1 MRSQNNFQQYLL
13 IFCPRLTHIHC
24 DILDCCTCPQ
34 AYNFAWAGLGQH
46 VPLTNAAIPYSGGLE
61 SRVLLAAFF
70 SSTVRSFIECP
81 LELISCVGQHRS
93 NLLPDSASAIF
104 QLFHAAILFFITATE
119 VRQMTGQPWKVGQLF
134 SGFSILWL
142 RTCGLMT
149 TFFVGVDYATRY
161 IPDII
166 TAPGIGP
173 FLKGALLARWSLWLI
188 YS

>member
-1 MRSQNNFQQYLL
+1 MF
-13 IFCPRLTHIHC
+13 
-24 DILDCCTCPQ
+24 Q

-46 VPLTNAAIPYSGGLE
+46 VPITNAAIPYSGGLE

-70 SSTVRSFIECP
+70 SSTIRSFIECP
-81 LELISCVGQHRS
+81 LELISCACRFLSNAHSQLVTNSFRVGVPVFSSHIREIFT
-93 NLLPDSASAIF
+93 LPIF
-104 QLFHAAILFFITATE
+104 FTLSPTPE
-119 VRQMTGQPWKVGQLF
+119 VRQMTGQPWQFGQLF
-134 SGFSILWL
+134 SGFNILWL

-173 FLKGALLARWSLWLI
+173 FLKGT
-188 YS
+188 